1 MEKKFNGEE
10 QIGEIVS
17 DFPGASNL
25 FKKYNIDFCCGGKRT
40 LTKALRQRKLD
51 EEAFLQQLNEA
62 YRKRQSNQHTVDWRK
77 ARYLEL
83 VDHIMETHHDY
94 LREELPVLSAFV
106 TKVAYRHGAAHPE
119 LTELHPLFHRLKE
132 ELEEHL
138 DKEEEEIF
146 PLVKEY
152 EETVSRDVLDQAVQ
166 VIDRLE
172 AEHDQTGELLKE
184 MRRVSKDYA
193 LPEDACR
200 TYTLS
205 FSKLEELEADMFQHI
220 HLENNVLFERLRQS
234 VR

>member
-1 MEKKFNGEE
+1 M
-10 QIGEIVS
+10 
-17 DFPGASNL
+17 
-25 FKKYNIDFCCGGKRT
+25 
-40 LTKALRQRKLD
+40 
-51 EEAFLQQLNEA
+51 
-62 YRKRQSNQHTVDWRK
+62 
-77 ARYLEL
+77 
-83 VDHIMETHHDY
+83 
-94 LREELPVLSAFV
+94 
-106 TKVAYRHGAAHPE
+106 
-119 LTELHPLFHRLKE
+119 
-132 ELEEHL
+132 
-138 DKEEEEIF
+138 
-146 PLVKEY
+146 KEY
-152 EETVSRDVLDQAVQ
+152 EETGSRDVLDQAVQ